1 MYLKYRINL
10 WNKEELSALTK
21 PWILFT
27 IPLYHLNEAIF
38 LQFRDLTTL
47 TQIAW
52 RRRRT
57 STGFPAKWE
66 TRHLVEREE
75 NGERKR
81 RRDTSIRRERRDPI
95 VVVHCTRIAFVIAPR
110 GLSLSAFRFLSRLRA
125 TFGLVCESENDSDE
139 VEWRSGLLVRLKRAR
154 LDIIRDSF
162 SCYVSSNRP
171 QPLSNLFHRSLLC
184 FSSVRSIVPLFGSI
198 LIANYILQAC
208 CARSCGKFDTSVF
221 VDKTNEENGPPPFV
235 RGNICIAR
243 ISSLLS
249 WHVFRDKRVC
259 WKAVYRSVNL
269 FVARVPC

>member
-1 MYLKYRINL
+1 MKYRINL

-27 IPLYHLNEAIF
+27 IPLYRLNGALF
-38 LQFRDLTTL
+38 LRFRELTTL

-52 RRRRT
+52 RRGQT

-81 RRDTSIRRERRDPI
+81 RDTSIRRERRDPI
-95 VVVHCTRIAFVIAPR
+95 VVVHCTRIAFVIVPR

-171 QPLSNLFHRSLLC
+171 QPLSNPFHRSLPC
-184 FSSVRSIVPLFGSI
+184 FSVRSIVPLFGSI
-198 LIANYILQAC
+198 LIANCILQARGT
-208 CARSCGKFDTSVF
+208 RSCEKFDTSVF
-221 VDKTNEENGPPPFV
+221 VDKTNEENGPPFV
-235 RGNICIAR
+235 RENICITR
-243 ISSLLS
+243 ISSLCHDMS
-249 WHVFRDKRVC
+249 SVINEFVVRQFT
-259 WKAVYRSVNL
+259 AVWIYL
-269 FVARVPC
+269 

>member
-10 WNKEELSALTK
+10 WNKEELFALTK
-21 PWILFT
+21 LWIFFT
-27 IPLYHLNEAIF
+27 IPLYRLNEALF
-38 LQFRDLTTL
+38 LRFRDLTTL

-57 STGFPAKWE
+57 STEFPAKWE

-81 RRDTSIRRERRDPI
+81 RRDTSIRRERRDSI

-154 LDIIRDSF
+154 D
-162 SCYVSSNRP
+162 
-171 QPLSNLFHRSLLC
+171 
-184 FSSVRSIVPLFGSI
+184 SI
-198 LIANYILQAC
+198 LFAIRFRVICRWIAHNPFRTPFIVLSFASPPFD
-208 CARSCGKFDTSVF
+208 RSCPFLVRFWSRIVSCRRVVLGHA
-221 VDKTNEENGPPPFV
+221 ENLTRV
-235 RGNICIAR
+235 Y
-243 ISSLLS
+243 SSI
-249 WHVFRDKRVC
+249 R
-259 WKAVYRSVNL
+259 
-269 FVARVPC
+269 